1 MLGGATSPSFLC
13 HHHQHSHPHFLNL
26 AICMCKACTPH
37 YTFFCQVQ
45 CSLVILFFTIIVD
58 LIIYSM
64 KITNFWLEGM
74 WGWRTT
80 VRSARPDWS
89 SVWKR
94 LLRLILPKAPRDS
107 LKEIFYDLEPCTE
120 TPWQGLHALNGD
132 KTKHCSGQN
141 QNRRSSPYHP
151 QHHQAVHLAVGQVGL
166 PEPRRVPLFQV
177 LEDKTVPH
185 QEGDSPKQLCWRGR
199 LVNFPC

>member
-1 MLGGATSPSFLC
+1 
-13 HHHQHSHPHFLNL
+13 
-26 AICMCKACTPH
+26 
-37 YTFFCQVQ
+37 
-45 CSLVILFFTIIVD
+45 
-58 LIIYSM
+58 
-64 KITNFWLEGM
+64 M

-107 LKEIFYDLEPCTE
+107 LKEIIYDLDPCTE

-141 QNRRSSPYHP
+141 QNRRSSPYHH

-199 LVNFPC
+199 LVNVPCLFFSVHLWLLSLRRHPCPLFFCRSETS

>member
-1 MLGGATSPSFLC
+1 
-13 HHHQHSHPHFLNL
+13 
-26 AICMCKACTPH
+26 
-37 YTFFCQVQ
+37 
-45 CSLVILFFTIIVD
+45 
-58 LIIYSM
+58 
-64 KITNFWLEGM
+64 M

-107 LKEIFYDLEPCTE
+107 LKEIIYDLEPCTE

-141 QNRRSSPYHP
+141 QNRRSSPYHH

-199 LVNFPC
+199 LVNVPCLFFSVHLWLLSMRRHPCPLFFCRSETSWHSLWPLWLISCCRWRQSTPLSRCPVLPSVGQQLTKIGNFVD